1 MTMSTRL
8 HRENIGMAMQTL
20 MAHKFRS
27 FLTVLGIIIGV
38 LTVIVIASILTG
50 MRENIVKFV
59 EDYGT
64 DNIFAFHLGMGPHVG
79 RRPREEW
86 LRKPLTLEDAAAIR
100 EQCPSVQDVTWEG
113 FPWNTR
119 ITVQYRDKTLMN
131 INFSGVPS
139 NYATIANLKIADGRF
154 FSDLEDTHRLNV
166 VVLGANA
173 SDALFPVSDP
183 VGKQILLNGHPFTVL
198 GIMEKAAGGFLG
210 EGNERDN
217 AVHIPYQTFH
227 KIMPWEDKHL
237 LLIQAQPGLLTKAMD
252 EVESLL
258 RRRRGVKMNDAD
270 NFDLTTAERMI
281 EQFDSITATVGL
293 IAIAISSIGLLVGGI
308 GVMNIMLVS
317 VTERTREIGIRKAVG
332 ATRHDIVF
340 QFLVEAMTL
349 TGVGGIFGVVLAIG
363 ASYIVIAFVPSLPAT
378 IPMWAVVTGFS
389 VSVAIGLIFGVW
401 PARKAAHLDPI
412 EALRYE

>member
-1 MTMSTRL
+1 MSRRL
-8 HRENIGMAMQTL
+8 HGENISMALQTI

-50 MRENIVKFV
+50 MRANIVKFV

-64 DNIFAFHLGMGPHVG
+64 DNIFAFHLGMGPHMG

-86 LRKPLTLEDAAAIR
+86 LRKPLTLADAAAIK
-100 EQCPSVQDVTWEG
+100 EQCPSVEDVTWEG

-119 ITVQYRDKTLMN
+119 VQVQYRDKTLMN
-131 INFSGVPS
+131 MNFSGVPP
-139 NYATIANLKIADGRF
+139 NYSTVANLKIADGRF
-154 FSDLEDTHRLNV
+154 FSDLEDSHRMDV

-173 SDALFPVSDP
+173 RDALFPFTDP

-198 GIMEKAAGGFLG
+198 GTMEKAAGGFLG

-227 KIMPWEDKHL
+227 KLMPWEDKHL
-237 LLIQAQPGLLTKAMD
+237 LLIQARPGMLMKAFD
-252 EVESLL
+252 EAESLL
-258 RRRRGVKMNDAD
+258 RRRRSVKLSDPD

-281 EQFDSITATVGL
+281 EQFDSITASVGL

-317 VTERTREIGIRKAVG
+317 VTERTREIGLRKAVG

-340 QFLVEAMTL
+340 QFLFEAMTL
-349 TGVGGIFGVVLAIG
+349 TGVGGVFGIVLAIG
-363 ASYIVIAFVPSLPAT
+363 VSYIIIAFVPSLPAT
-378 IPMWAVVTGFS
+378 IPAWAVITGFT

-401 PARKAAHLDPI
+401 PARKAAGLDPI